1 MVQIENLPLVLT
13 GLGLTASVLYYTMV
27 LRNAN
32 KTRELQLK
40 AQELAAET
48 RQTQLFM
55 KIYERFESKEFMQS
69 AFSLRALEWSTP
81 EDFMEKFGPETNLE
95 VWSLIQ
101 SVTAYFEGIGLLVYR
116 GLIDISLIDDLMSDG
131 VIVLWEKIGDVT
143 KYRRTL
149 LKNPHIWEWTEYLYN
164 EMIKRNPELSTN
176 R

>member
-1 MVQIENLPLVLT
+1 MIETLALALT
-13 GLGLTASVLYYTMV
+13 GLGLTASIIYYSNI
-27 LRNAN
+27 LNNAN

-40 AQELAAET
+40 TQEQAAET

-55 KIYERFESKEFMQS
+55 KIYERFESKEFVQLAYTLMK
-69 AFSLRALEWSTP
+69 LEWSSP
-81 EDFMEKFGPETNLE
+81 EDYYEKYGPDTNPE
-95 VWSLIQ
+95 MSSSIH
-101 SVTAYFEGIGLLVYR
+101 SVTAYFEGIGLLVHR

-143 KYRRTL
+143 KYRREQT
-149 LKNPHIWEWTEYLYN
+149 KRPHIWEWTEYLYN